1 MKAHNVWRSDCW
13 LRLWLGRKH
22 LKCQYP
28 CVWKDSNFHI
38 SQSYTSITEEI
49 PMLGISILY
58 INQSLLCELSCD
70 SVLLI
75 LAYMHQVV
83 KTGTPSKCMFLQSIS
98 LQPSEIFLIIIV
110 HECISCIMLVH
121 IMYDLYCFR
130 LIKMGHLQVVP
141 FYPHFCPKSMFFPS
155 YSIAIQSNCNQ
166 MTLID
171 TTTHD
176 TCMVWILK
184 RLRISSEQ
192 TSNRLSWVSP
202 TLGQILVLG
211 LLGLL
216 LFCHKICQ

>member
-1 MKAHNVWRSDCW
+1 MNSYFNNV
-13 LRLWLGRKH
+13 
-22 LKCQYP
+22 
-28 CVWKDSNFHI
+28 
-38 SQSYTSITEEI
+38 SYT
-49 PMLGISILY
+49 Y
-58 INQSLLCELSCD
+58 LSCAVD
-70 SVLLI
+70 WLTEWPTIADIGIHASSSQNRHPFQMHVCSLYLSTAKWDILL
-75 LAYMHQVV
+75 
-83 KTGTPSKCMFLQSIS
+83 TT
-98 LQPSEIFLIIIV
+98 V
-110 HECISCIMLVH
+110 HECILCVVLVH

-192 TSNRLSWVSP
+192 TSNRLSWMSL
-202 TLGQILVLG
+202 TLASSEFYVNLQGWYCMLV
-211 LLGLL
+211 
-216 LFCHKICQ
+216 